1 MTTLRNERGAVI
13 VLYAIAM
20 VAMLGMA
27 ALAVDLGMLRKAKAE
42 AQRAAD
48 AAALAAASAYADDF
62 DATTTISTAF
72 SRGIAIAEQNYM
84 NGLAFDGTTGGVY
97 TGNNYTS
104 AEVTIDL
111 MPDDLPPK
119 ARVKVRRAAV
129 PTWFAQIF
137 GINTLPVGA
146 VAAAEADWASGTK
159 CVKPIALPDLWDDV
173 DDDPDGNK
181 VPSIGESWM
190 YEAGDIYIPAHYGGV
205 DGAGTGLGSELRN
218 MAPAPYDQGALPS
231 PGIRDWGRQVVIK
244 PSVNGSA
251 QPCVGDLQGNK
262 CYVPSWWGWWGG
274 TPKTME
280 SMILGCDDVVRSVG
294 DVIEYE
300 SGWKNSV
307 LQAMD
312 IVYNRDPG
320 AHWDEGVTDD
330 LTGKPGTVAGS
341 DLGDH
346 WRASDRVWIV
356 AMISPGEVP
365 PAPSDKDIIFNN
377 FMLFF
382 FEGCMNDDFT
392 GPITGDCASPGKMV
406 LGRFLG
412 TAQGTETG
420 GPNPGSMVR
429 ILRLV
434 E

>member
-1 MTTLRNERGAVI
+1 MTTVRNERGAVI

-27 ALAVDLGMLRKAKAE
+27 ALAVDLGMLRKSKAE

-48 AAALAAASAYADDF
+48 AAALAAASSFIDDWDAATTVDSAFARGIDKAQENYMNGVAF
-62 DATTTISTAF
+62 DATTGGTYS
-72 SRGIAIAEQNYM
+72 
-84 NGLAFDGTTGGVY
+84 GL
-97 TGNNYTS
+97 NYTS

-111 MPDDLPPK
+111 LPDELPPK

-129 PTWFAQIF
+129 STWFAQIF
-137 GINTLPVGA
+137 GINSLPVGA

-159 CVKPIALPDLWDDV
+159 CVKPIAFPDWWDDV
-173 DDDPDGNK
+173 DDDTDGNK
-181 VPSIGESWM
+181 IPSGTENWM
-190 YEAGDIYIPAHYGGV
+190 YEAGDVYVPAHYGGV

-218 MAPAPYDQGALPS
+218 MAPATYDPSTFPS
-231 PGIRDWGRQVVIK
+231 PGIRDWGRQVVMK
-244 PSVNGSA
+244 PSVNGSS

-262 CYVPSWWGWWGG
+262 CYIPSWWGWWGG

-280 SMILGCDDVVRSVG
+280 AMILGCDEVARSVG

-307 LQAMD
+307 LQAMG

-320 AHWDEGVTDD
+320 AHWDQGVTDA
-330 LTGKPGTVAGS
+330 LTGKPGTVVGS
-341 DLGDH
+341 SLGSN
-346 WRASDRVWIV
+346 WRASDRVWII

-382 FEGCMNDDFT
+382 FEGCMDESMT
-392 GPITGDCASPGKMV
+392 GPINDDCASTQRVV

-412 TAQGTETG
+412 VAQGTETG